1 MTNFKTIH
9 VLEHNKSKN
18 YKKEKMN
25 LKIKENTKLFNNYQ
39 IQLEMTINRNLI
51 YFKDKIVNKQ
61 E

>member
-1 MTNFKTIH
+1 MFLNITNQIIIR
-9 VLEHNKSKN
+9 
-18 YKKEKMN
+18 KKKMN